1 MLRAALARGQHMPH
15 NPPPAAA
22 SPPANVSCPAQP
34 AHDDPPPAAPGAAA
48 PAPQPRL
55 DLDPEGV
62 QRIVWESRYGPILI
76 ELVGDAVLV
85 NGERVE
91 PANLSERPGA

>member
-15 NPPPAAA
+15 N
-22 SPPANVSCPAQP
+22 
-34 AHDDPPPAAPGAAA
+34 PPPAAPGAAA

>member
-1 MLRAALARGQHMPH
+1 
-15 NPPPAAA
+15 
-22 SPPANVSCPAQP
+22 
-34 AHDDPPPAAPGAAA
+34 
-48 PAPQPRL
+48 
-55 DLDPEGV
+55 V

>member
-1 MLRAALARGQHMPH
+1 MSR
-15 NPPPAAA
+15 
-22 SPPANVSCPAQP
+22 PAQP
-34 AHDDPPPAAPGAAA
+34 APDDPPPAAAGAGA

-55 DLDPEGV
+55 DIDPEGV

-91 PANLSERPGA
+91 PANLPERPGG